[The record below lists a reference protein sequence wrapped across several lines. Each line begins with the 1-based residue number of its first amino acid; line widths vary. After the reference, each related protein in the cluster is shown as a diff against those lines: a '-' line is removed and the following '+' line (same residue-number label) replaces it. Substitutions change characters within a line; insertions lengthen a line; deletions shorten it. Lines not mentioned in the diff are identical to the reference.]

1 MKADISIIQSKKGTE
16 IMVSGNK
23 INKYGILAAI
33 LFTVP
38 ILLLFRWI
46 HGEDMAH
53 VSLLIFWS
61 CALAGFGVNLLLHA
75 LFFGI
80 FSPKGFR
87 SISFVKHKGGIR
99 FCHCNEP
106 IRMWQYRTTCF
117 LPILLLGILPLLYGM
132 ATGNYYFTLFGTFL
146 LIGSMDDICILW
158 KLRSFSK
165 DAFINDCSQE
175 LPIPYM
181 VKSGSCRKIKSKL
194 TETAFFTL
202 HLYPAL
208 MCQHHLLHIVQT

>member
-1 MKADISIIQSKKGTE
+1 MMKADISIVQSKKGTE

-80 FSPKGFR
+80 FPVHLFR
-87 SISFVKHKGGIR
+87 KAQGRHTFLSLQRTHQNVAISH
-99 FCHCNEP
+99 N
-106 IRMWQYRTTCF
+106 
-117 LPILLLGILPLLYGM
+117 LLLTYSVVRHTSAFVWHGNRELLFHIIRNILTY
-132 ATGNYYFTLFGTFL
+132 
-146 LIGSMDDICILW
+146 
-158 KLRSFSK
+158 R
-165 DAFINDCSQE
+165 
-175 LPIPYM
+175 
-181 VKSGSCRKIKSKL
+181 
-194 TETAFFTL
+194 
-202 HLYPAL
+202 
-208 MCQHHLLHIVQT
+208 

>member
-1 MKADISIIQSKKGTE
+1 
-16 IMVSGNK
+16 
-23 INKYGILAAI
+23 
-33 LFTVP
+33 
-38 ILLLFRWI
+38 
-46 HGEDMAH
+46 MAH
-53 VSLLIFWS
+53 VSFLIFWS

-106 IRMWQYRTTCF
+106 IRMWQYRTACF

-146 LIGSMDDICILW
+146 LIGSIDDICILW
-158 KLRSFSK
+158 NCVHSAKMHLSTTVHRSCDSIYGK
-165 DAFINDCSQE
+165 
-175 LPIPYM
+175 
-181 VKSGSCRKIKSKL
+181 VR
-194 TETAFFTL
+194 
-202 HLYPAL
+202 
-208 MCQHHLLHIVQT
+208 IVPENKE

>member
-1 MKADISIIQSKKGTE
+1 MKADISIVQSKKGTE

-53 VSLLIFWS
+53 V
-61 CALAGFGVNLLLHA
+61 LLLHA

-175 LPIPYM
+175 L
-181 VKSGSCRKIKSKL
+181 R
-194 TETAFFTL
+194 F
-202 HLYPAL
+202 
-208 MCQHHLLHIVQT
+208 HIW

>member
-1 MKADISIIQSKKGTE
+1 MKADISIVQSKKGTK

-46 HGEDMAH
+46 HGENMAH

-146 LIGSMDDICILW
+146 LIGSIDDICILW
-158 KLRSFSK
+158 KLRSFGK
-165 DAFINDCSQE
+165 DAFINDCS
-175 LPIPYM
+175 PGVADSIYGN
-181 VKSGSCRKIKSKL
+181 VR
-194 TETAFFTL
+194 
-202 HLYPAL
+202 
-208 MCQHHLLHIVQT
+208 IVPENKE

>member
-1 MKADISIIQSKKGTE
+1 MMKADISIVQSKKGTE

-80 FSPKGFR
+80 FSAQRFPVHLFR
-87 SISFVKHKGGIR
+87 KAQGRH
-99 FCHCNEP
+99 
-106 IRMWQYRTTCF
+106 
-117 LPILLLGILPLLYGM
+117 
-132 ATGNYYFTLFGTFL
+132 TFL
-146 LIGSMDDICILW
+146 SLQRTHQNVAIS
-158 KLRSFSK
+158 
-165 DAFINDCSQE
+165 AQ
-175 LPIPYM
+175 
-181 VKSGSCRKIKSKL
+181 
-194 TETAFFTL
+194 
-202 HLYPAL
+202 PASYL
-208 MCQHHLLHIVQT
+208 FCC

>member
-1 MKADISIIQSKKGTE
+1 MEYWLQSFYSTHTAFIPMDTWRRYGSCIIADIL
-16 IMVSGNK
+16 V
-23 INKYGILAAI
+23 
-33 LFTVP
+33 
-38 ILLLFRWI
+38 
-46 HGEDMAH
+46 
-53 VSLLIFWS
+53 

-175 LPIPYM
+175 L
-181 VKSGSCRKIKSKL
+181 R
-194 TETAFFTL
+194 F
-202 HLYPAL
+202 
-208 MCQHHLLHIVQT
+208 HIW

>member
-1 MKADISIIQSKKGTE
+1 MKADISIVQSKKGTE

-53 VSLLIFWS
+53 VSFLIFWL

-132 ATGNYYFTLFGTFL
+132 ATGNYYFTYSEHSYLSVAWTTSASFGNCVHSAKMHLSTTVH
-146 LIGSMDDICILW
+146 
-158 KLRSFSK
+158 RSCDSIYGK
-165 DAFINDCSQE
+165 
-175 LPIPYM
+175 
-181 VKSGSCRKIKSKL
+181 VR
-194 TETAFFTL
+194 
-202 HLYPAL
+202 
-208 MCQHHLLHIVQT
+208 IVPENKE

>member
-87 SISFVKHKGGIR
+87 SISFVKHKGGI
-99 FCHCNEP
+99 
-106 IRMWQYRTTCF
+106 QF
-117 LPILLLGILPLLYGM
+117 LPLQRTHQNVAISHNLLLTYSVVRHPSAFVWHGNRELLFHIIRNILTY
-132 ATGNYYFTLFGTFL
+132 
-146 LIGSMDDICILW
+146 
-158 KLRSFSK
+158 R
-165 DAFINDCSQE
+165 
-175 LPIPYM
+175 
-181 VKSGSCRKIKSKL
+181 
-194 TETAFFTL
+194 
-202 HLYPAL
+202 
-208 MCQHHLLHIVQT
+208 

>member
-1 MKADISIIQSKKGTE
+1 MKADISIVQSKKGTE

-106 IRMWQYRTTCF
+106 IRMWQYRFCMAWQQEIIISHYSEHSYLSVAWTTSASFGNCVHSAKMH
-117 LPILLLGILPLLYGM
+117 LSTTVHRSCDSIYG
-132 ATGNYYFTLFGTFL
+132 
-146 LIGSMDDICILW
+146 
-158 KLRSFSK
+158 KVR
-165 DAFINDCSQE
+165 
-175 LPIPYM
+175 
-181 VKSGSCRKIKSKL
+181 
-194 TETAFFTL
+194 
-202 HLYPAL
+202 
-208 MCQHHLLHIVQT
+208 IVPENKE

>member
-1 MKADISIIQSKKGTE
+1 MEYWLQSFYSTHTALIPMDTWRRYGSCIIADIL
-16 IMVSGNK
+16 V
-23 INKYGILAAI
+23 
-33 LFTVP
+33 
-38 ILLLFRWI
+38 
-46 HGEDMAH
+46 
-53 VSLLIFWS
+53 

-175 LPIPYM
+175 L
-181 VKSGSCRKIKSKL
+181 R
-194 TETAFFTL
+194 F
-202 HLYPAL
+202 
-208 MCQHHLLHIVQT
+208 HIW

>member
-1 MKADISIIQSKKGTE
+1 MKADISIVQSKKGTE

-23 INKYGILAAI
+23 INKYGMLAAI

-46 HGEDMAH
+46 HGENMAH
-53 VSLLIFWS
+53 VS
-61 CALAGFGVNLLLHA
+61 LLHA

-80 FSPKGFR
+80 FSSKGFR

-132 ATGNYYFTLFGTFL
+132 ATGSYYFTLFGTFL
-146 LIGSMDDICILW
+146 LIGSIDDICILW
-158 KLRSFSK
+158 KLRSFGK

-175 LPIPYM
+175 L
-181 VKSGSCRKIKSKL
+181 R
-194 TETAFFTL
+194 F
-202 HLYPAL
+202 
-208 MCQHHLLHIVQT
+208 HIW

>member
-1 MKADISIIQSKKGTE
+1 MKADISIVQSKKGTE

-38 ILLLFRWI
+38 ILL
-46 HGEDMAH
+46 
-53 VSLLIFWS
+53 
-61 CALAGFGVNLLLHA
+61 LLLHA

-146 LIGSMDDICILW
+146 LIGSIDDLCILW

-175 LPIPYM
+175 L
-181 VKSGSCRKIKSKL
+181 R
-194 TETAFFTL
+194 F
-202 HLYPAL
+202 
-208 MCQHHLLHIVQT
+208 HIW

>member
-1 MKADISIIQSKKGTE
+1 
-16 IMVSGNK
+16 MVSGNK
-23 INKYGILAAI
+23 INKYGMLAAI

-46 HGEDMAH
+46 HGENMAH
-53 VSLLIFWS
+53 VSLLIFWL

-80 FSPKGFR
+80 FSSKGFR

-117 LPILLLGILPLLYGM
+117 LPILLLNIIFR
-132 ATGNYYFTLFGTFL
+132 YF
-146 LIGSMDDICILW
+146 
-158 KLRSFSK
+158 R
-165 DAFINDCSQE
+165 Q
-175 LPIPYM
+175 Y
-181 VKSGSCRKIKSKL
+181 
-194 TETAFFTL
+194 FFTQSYNKIRQL
-202 HLYPAL
+202 IFLDFPPFFRRTRISFKAFL
-208 MCQHHLLHIVQT
+208 FFRHIVL

>member
-1 MKADISIIQSKKGTE
+1 M
-16 IMVSGNK
+16 
-23 INKYGILAAI
+23 
-33 LFTVP
+33 
-38 ILLLFRWI
+38 
-46 HGEDMAH
+46 
-53 VSLLIFWS
+53 
-61 CALAGFGVNLLLHA
+61 LHA

-146 LIGSMDDICILW
+146 LIGSIDDLCILW

-175 LPIPYM
+175 LRFHKMCIRDSLVTSPLPASVHGKHKAFRPTVSTPVSYTH
-181 VKSGSCRKIKSKL
+181 L
-194 TETAFFTL
+194 TSRIRFT
-202 HLYPAL
+202 
-208 MCQHHLLHIVQT
+208 IS

>member
-1 MKADISIIQSKKGTE
+1 MKADISIIQSRKGTE

-23 INKYGILAAI
+23 INKYGILAVI

-53 VSLLIFWS
+53 ISASIWLYILI
-61 CALAGFGVNLLLHA
+61 GFAVNLLLHA

-80 FSPKGFR
+80 FSPRGFR

-117 LPILLLGILPLLYGM
+117 SPILLLGILPLLFGM
-132 ATGNYYFTLFGTFL
+132 AAGNYYFTLFGTLL
-146 LIGSMDDICILW
+146 LIASMDDICILW
-158 KLRSFSK
+158 KLRSFGK

-175 LPIPYM
+175 LRFH
-181 VKSGSCRKIKSKL
+181 VW
-194 TETAFFTL
+194 
-202 HLYPAL
+202 
-208 MCQHHLLHIVQT
+208 

>member
-1 MKADISIIQSKKGTE
+1 MKADISIVQSKKGTE

-46 HGEDMAH
+46 HGEGMAH

-117 LPILLLGILPLLYGM
+117 LPILLLGILPLLYIQQRCIYQRLF
-132 ATGNYYFTLFGTFL
+132 TGV
-146 LIGSMDDICILW
+146 
-158 KLRSFSK
+158 
-165 DAFINDCSQE
+165 A
-175 LPIPYM
+175 IPYM
-181 VKSGSCRKIKSKL
+181 VRSGSCRKIKSKL

-202 HLYPAL
+202 HLYPTL
-208 MCQHHLLHIVQT
+208 MCQHHLLYIVQT

>member
-1 MKADISIIQSKKGTE
+1 MMKADISIVQSKKGTE

-53 VSLLIFWS
+53 
-61 CALAGFGVNLLLHA
+61 LLLHA

-146 LIGSMDDICILW
+146 LIGSIDDICILW
-158 KLRSFSK
+158 KLRSFGK

-175 LPIPYM
+175 L
-181 VKSGSCRKIKSKL
+181 R
-194 TETAFFTL
+194 F
-202 HLYPAL
+202 
-208 MCQHHLLHIVQT
+208 HIW

>member
-1 MKADISIIQSKKGTE
+1 M
-16 IMVSGNK
+16 
-23 INKYGILAAI
+23 LAAI

-46 HGEDMAH
+46 HGENMAH
-53 VSLLIFWS
+53 VSLLIFWL

-80 FSPKGFR
+80 FSSKGFR

-132 ATGNYYFTLFGTFL
+132 ATGSYYFTLFGTFL
-146 LIGSMDDICILW
+146 HRRHLHPLET
-158 KLRSFSK
+158 
-165 DAFINDCSQE
+165 AFIRQRCIYQR
-175 LPIPYM
+175 LFTGVAFPYM
-181 VKSGSCRKIKSKL
+181 VMSGSYRKIKSKL

-202 HLYPAL
+202 HFYPAL

>member
-1 MKADISIIQSKKGTE
+1 MEYWLQSFYSTHTALIPMDTWRRYGSCIIADIS
-16 IMVSGNK
+16 
-23 INKYGILAAI
+23 
-33 LFTVP
+33 
-38 ILLLFRWI
+38 
-46 HGEDMAH
+46 
-53 VSLLIFWS
+53 WS

-87 SISFVKHKGGIR
+87 SISFVKHKGR
-99 FCHCNEP
+99 HTFLSL
-106 IRMWQYRTTCF
+106 QRTHQNVA
-117 LPILLLGILPLLYGM
+117 ISHNLLLTYSVVRHTSAFVWHGM

-175 LPIPYM
+175 L
-181 VKSGSCRKIKSKL
+181 R
-194 TETAFFTL
+194 F
-202 HLYPAL
+202 
-208 MCQHHLLHIVQT
+208 HIW

>member
-1 MKADISIIQSKKGTE
+1 MKADISIVQSKKGTE

-46 HGEDMAH
+46 HGENMAH

-106 IRMWQYRTTCF
+106 I
-117 LPILLLGILPLLYGM
+117 I
-132 ATGNYYFTLFGTFL
+132 
-146 LIGSMDDICILW
+146 DDICILW
-158 KLRSFSK
+158 KLRSFGK

-175 LPIPYM
+175 L
-181 VKSGSCRKIKSKL
+181 R
-194 TETAFFTL
+194 F
-202 HLYPAL
+202 
-208 MCQHHLLHIVQT
+208 HIW

>member
-1 MKADISIIQSKKGTE
+1 MKADISIVQSKKGTE

-146 LIGSMDDICILW
+146 LIGSIDDLC
-158 KLRSFSK
+158 
-165 DAFINDCSQE
+165 
-175 LPIPYM
+175 
-181 VKSGSCRKIKSKL
+181 
-194 TETAFFTL
+194 TL
-202 HLYPAL
+202 HSCASIT
-208 MCQHHLLHIVQT
+208 CCT

>member
-1 MKADISIIQSKKGTE
+1 MKADISIVQSKKGTE

-181 VKSGSCRKIKSKL
+181 VRSGSYRKIKSKL

-208 MCQHHLLHIVQT
+208 MCQHHLLYIVQT

>member
-1 MKADISIIQSKKGTE
+1 MKADISIVQSKKGTE

-33 LFTVP
+33 LFTIP

-53 VSLLIFWS
+53 VSFLIFWL

-181 VKSGSCRKIKSKL
+181 VKSGSYRKIKSKL

>member
-1 MKADISIIQSKKGTE
+1 MKADISIVQSKKGTE

-132 ATGNYYFTLFGTFL
+132 ATGNYYFTLSGAWTSSASSGNCVHSAKMHL
-146 LIGSMDDICILW
+146 STTVH
-158 KLRSFSK
+158 RSCDS
-165 DAFINDCSQE
+165 IYGN
-175 LPIPYM
+175 
-181 VKSGSCRKIKSKL
+181 VR
-194 TETAFFTL
+194 
-202 HLYPAL
+202 
-208 MCQHHLLHIVQT
+208 IVPENKE

>member
-1 MKADISIIQSKKGTE
+1 MMKADISIVQSKKGTE

-23 INKYGILAAI
+23 INKYGMLAAI

-80 FSPKGFR
+80 FSSKGFR

-132 ATGNYYFTLFGTFL
+132 ATGSYYFTLFGTFL
-146 LIGSMDDICILW
+146 LIGSIDDICILW
-158 KLRSFSK
+158 KLRSFGK

-175 LPIPYM
+175 L
-181 VKSGSCRKIKSKL
+181 R
-194 TETAFFTL
+194 F
-202 HLYPAL
+202 
-208 MCQHHLLHIVQT
+208 HIW

>member
-1 MKADISIIQSKKGTE
+1 MKADISIVQSKKGTE

-46 HGEDMAH
+46 HGEGMAH

-181 VKSGSCRKIKSKL
+181 VRSGSCRKIKSKL

-202 HLYPAL
+202 HLYPTL
-208 MCQHHLLHIVQT
+208 MCQHHLLYIVQT